1 MIGICGTSGLSLKKK
16 KIFATFY
23 ACFTGMYNVHH
34 IADYVVMCKT
44 ERLTMLD
51 IHFAKILATKSGL
64 VLCSDAPTM
73 YSVILLLHGH

>member
-1 MIGICGTSGLSLKKK
+1 V
-16 KIFATFY
+16 FY
-23 ACFTGMYNVHH
+23 RHVHH

-73 YSVILLLHGH
+73 YSVILLLRGH